1 MCRQLLFG
9 YQAKF
14 GLVNKKDYKEIRM
27 PLNAGIQAMADGK
40 LDAFVRPAGIGA
52 ASMDQPGAK
61 RKFRLLRRSCK
72 MVKFMAKPDRIMMK
86 IPAGT
91 YKPVKQ

>member
-1 MCRQLLFG
+1 MQ
-9 YQAKF
+9 
-14 GLVNKKDYKEIRM
+14 VN
-27 PLNAGIQAMADGK
+27 QAMADGK

-52 ASMDQPGAK
+52 ASMDQLGAK
-61 RKFRLLRRSCK
+61 RKFRLLDVDPAK

-91 YKPVKQ
+91 YKNQSNNERRRCGRFPASISSQKKYERGPGL